1 MHRLVNNLILFRRV
15 LFLYDKEVGGLP
27 IRHCPMNIADDKL
40 QAILLKANILSDS
53 SLKLVLEYA
62 KKSGVSLS
70 DALFEKNL
78 ITEEQL
84 GKLIAQEYGIP
95 FVNLS
100 NLTIPEDVYR
110 IVPDKFAKVHTL
122 MPFARDAQGIKI
134 AMADPSDTTAI
145 ATLEKKTG
153 QKVLV
158 HFATEREIRTALQL
172 HRRDVQTLYSELR
185 KKYRTEE
192 EVPIVSIVDLLL
204 HTAVDETASDIH
216 IEPQETDSLVRYRI
230 DGVLHDVLRFSKL
243 IHVQVVSRIKVL
255 ANLRTDEHL
264 APQDGKVRIKH
275 DDQPVDIRISIIPM
289 VEGEKIVMRL
299 LVSHFRM
306 FSFSDLGMNAEAIGK
321 IDNALRR
328 SYGMILS
335 TGPTGS
341 GKTTSIYAMLKIL
354 NVREKNITTIE
365 DPVEYRIQGVNQI
378 QVNSKTNLTFA
389 NGLRSILR
397 QDPNIIFVGEIRDP
411 ETAGIA
417 INAALTG
424 HLVVSTLHTN
434 DAATTL
440 PRLTDM
446 HVEPFLVASSVSLIV
461 AQRLVRKIC
470 EYCRISTTITEDELK
485 KSLPATVISKHYI
498 PVGEN
503 KEIRVYKGQG
513 CKNCRFT
520 GYAGRVG
527 IFEILEV
534 SKAIRKLITDRQD
547 SDVIMTTAI
556 SEGMATMLDD
566 GLLKVSQGITTIE
579 EILRVTKVESL

>member
-1 MHRLVNNLILFRRV
+1 
-15 LFLYDKEVGGLP
+15 
-27 IRHCPMNIADDKL
+27 MNIPDVRLTEIVK
-40 QAILLKANILSDS
+40 KANVIAESALTQA
-53 SLKLVLEYA
+53 LEYA
-62 KKSGVSLS
+62 KTSGIPLY
-70 DALFEKNL
+70 DALLEKNL
-78 ITEEQL
+78 ITEDQL
-84 GKLIAQEYGIP
+84 GKLIADGYGIP
-95 FVNLS
+95 FVSLAAI
-100 NLTIPEDVYR
+100 TIPDNVYR
-110 IVPDKFAKVHTL
+110 IVPDKFANTYKIV
-122 MPFARDAQGIKI
+122 PFARDAAGLRV
-134 AMADPSDTTAI
+134 AMADPTDTEAV
-145 ATLEKKTG
+145 AVVEKKAG

-158 HFATEREIRTALQL
+158 HYATERDIRMALRL
-172 HRRDVQTLYSELR
+172 HRRDLKTLYGELM
-185 KKYRTEE
+185 KKYRREE
-192 EVPIVSIVDLLL
+192 EAPIVMIVDLLL

-216 IEPQETDSLVRYRI
+216 IEPQETDALVRYRI
-230 DGVLHDVLRFSKL
+230 DGVLHDVLRFSKA
-243 IHVQVVSRIKVL
+243 IHQQVVSRIKVL
-255 ANLRTDEHL
+255 ANLRTDEHS
-264 APQDGKVRIKH
+264 APQDGKVRIHH
-275 DDQPVDIRISIIPM
+275 DDQAVDIRISIIPM

-299 LVSHFRM
+299 LVSHFRV
-306 FSFSDLGMNAEAIGK
+306 FSFADLGMNPEAIAK
-321 IDNALRR
+321 VNTALRR

-341 GKTTSIYAMLKIL
+341 GKTTSIYAMIKIL

-365 DPVEYRIQGVNQI
+365 DPVEYRIAGVNQI
-378 QVNSKTNLTFA
+378 QVNPKTNLTFA

-397 QDPNIIFVGEIRDP
+397 QDPNIVMVGEIRDS

-440 PRLTDM
+440 PRLIDM

-470 EYCRISTTITEDELK
+470 EYCRVSTTITEDELK
-485 KSLPATVISKHYI
+485 KSLPPSVIAKHYI

-527 IFEILEV
+527 IFELLEV

-547 SDVIMTTAI
+547 SDVIMQQAI
-556 SEGMATMLDD
+556 KEGMTTMLDD